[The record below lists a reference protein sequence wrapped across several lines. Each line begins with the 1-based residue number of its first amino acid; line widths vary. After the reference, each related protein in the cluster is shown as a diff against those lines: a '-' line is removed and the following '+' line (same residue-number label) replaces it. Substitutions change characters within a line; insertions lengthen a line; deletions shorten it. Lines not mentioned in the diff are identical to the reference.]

1 MKNIS
6 YRNSLSN
13 LERYAIMSIL
23 LREKKPMTTVKVYLE
38 APGPV
43 VLLGAFTEGAPKG
56 YNRVET
62 FVVEND
68 PKTVWVKVDTD
79 WGEVEEIT
87 LETNPFKDA

>member
-1 MKNIS
+1 
-6 YRNSLSN
+6 
-13 LERYAIMSIL
+13 
-23 LREKKPMTTVKVYLE
+23 MTTVKVYLE

-43 VLLGAFTEGAPKG
+43 VLLGAFTEGAPK
-56 YNRVET
+56 
-62 FVVEND
+62 D

>member
-43 VLLGAFTEGAPKG
+43 VLLGAFTEGAPK
-56 YNRVET
+56 
-62 FVVEND
+62 D